1 MVMKRVNQFVKA
13 YVNEGL
19 EKLEDPVI
27 MVKQYM
33 RDMQDAI
40 HKSVEQ
46 IKKQEAL
53 SLTLK
58 SNLDITDEQI
68 HRRDQQA
75 KIAVENDNDLLAKK
89 IISNKNE
96 AIAQKMRYKEL
107 LQRNEEQLKVKK
119 VELDQLQQKY
129 NRLKD
134 RKLEL
139 VMRLEAIKSVQKLEK
154 QTASNGS
161 LMKTTVESELDRWED
176 MVNDLEGKW
185 GKSADPEKELQVDEK
200 VEEELTRL
208 KEELK
213 KAN

>member
-1 MVMKRVNQFVKA
+1 MMMKRVNQFVKA

-33 RDMQDAI
+33 RDMQEAI

-58 SNLDITDEQI
+58 SNLDLTDEQI

-96 AIAQKMRYKEL
+96 AIAQKIRYKEL

-154 QTASNGS
+154 QTISNGS
-161 LMKTTVESELDRWED
+161 LMKTTVESEFDRWED